1 MKKIFWYKKKLLDPV
16 LLVLFGTIKL
26 GEYVTSK
33 NYKLNSFC
41 KITYNNLQILKLD
54 EFAGEFTKLLN
65 FRTHLLVATGKVLSN
80 S

>member
-1 MKKIFWYKKKLLDPV
+1 MKKIFWYKEKLLDPV

-26 GEYVTSK
+26 GEY
-33 NYKLNSFC
+33 YKLNSFC